1 MTAASSLFLCSQF
14 FSSSQRGTIMSASVL
29 ENRLRAKPEEFEL
42 RCNDSA
48 KSNVWKHLSLVFEK
62 LRTTSENISFA
73 EVKYFCACNRC
84 RRVYMYKAPDGSSFG
99 TKNLL
104 DHVKSCSGSKPA
116 SQLQIS
122 QCVRSKPQMTKRD
135 SALLKQMEVEYCV
148 DGYHLNTIVCAACYR
163 RAQTSE
169 QSTANLTSLIISAA
183 EELFRVKR
191 CDCLLSLRNT
201 YEIC

>member
-48 KSNVWKHLSLVFEK
+48 KSNVWKHFSLVFEK
-62 LRTTSENISFA
+62 LRTTSENISFV

-116 SQLQIS
+116 SQLQILS
-122 QCVRSKPQMTKRD
+122 NRTASLGQAGRNSDERVN
-135 SALLKQMEVEYCV
+135 LKQAYFTLC
-148 DGYHLNTIVCAACYR
+148 R
-163 RAQTSE
+163 KTSR
-169 QSTANLTSLIISAA
+169 
-183 EELFRVKR
+183 F
-191 CDCLLSLRNT
+191 
-201 YEIC
+201 